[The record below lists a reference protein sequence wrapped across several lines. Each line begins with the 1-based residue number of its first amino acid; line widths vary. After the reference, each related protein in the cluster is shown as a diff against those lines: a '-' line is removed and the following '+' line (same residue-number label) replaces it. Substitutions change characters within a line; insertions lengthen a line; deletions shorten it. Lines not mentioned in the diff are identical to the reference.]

1 MHDLSENVKFFD
13 RLVDLVPAKY
23 YHPSDQ
29 EVLNT
34 KFLKKNAKAAAKQ
47 VMKEQYKQNKRAKLN
62 PDTAKT
68 SLQIQ
73 QQQVEGLR
81 QSDPGEV
88 DDAAEPAE
96 SQPVQ
101 EHPVKKLNLPAGGT
115 PSHTTLQEK
124 LQQRLQELREQRHA
138 DEDKSKPNKG
148 KRKKDKDQ
156 DKHKQIKQNVPK
168 QSGTAAAAKAW
179 RHSQLAPDKGIKRK
193 ADESGQAGGK
203 KQKISSKSGL
213 DEQADVQFGRVE
225 VGQGH
230 GPSTKRQKKK
240 KPSKEQLLQEAVQKQ
255 QHKAD
260 DVEDPKGPGKQEAWK
275 SALARARGEKV
286 LDDPKLLR
294 KSLKKDA
301 KLKEKKSK
309 AWKQRQGEQKQAQ
322 AKKQKKRQDNL
333 QGRADTKKAHKVE
346 KREKKLMRA
355 GFEGRRATFINA

>member
-1 MHDLSENVKFFD
+1 MHDLSENAKFFD

-29 EVLNT
+29 ELLNT
-34 KFLKKNAKAAAKQ
+34 KFLKKNAQAAAKQ
-47 VMKEQYKQNKRAKLN
+47 LMKEQYKQNKRAKLN

-73 QQQVEGLR
+73 QQQVEELR
-81 QSDPGEV
+81 ESDSSEE
-88 DDAAEPAE
+88 DDAARPA
-96 SQPVQ
+96 Q
-101 EHPVKKLNLPAGGT
+101 EHRPEPVRTLNLAAGGT

-124 LQQRLQELREQRHA
+124 LQQRLQTLREQRHA
-138 DEDKSKPNKG
+138 DDDTSKPNKG
-148 KRKKDKDQ
+148 KRMKDKDQ
-156 DKHKQIKQNVPK
+156 DKRKQIKQNIPK
-168 QSGTAAAAKAW
+168 ELGTAAAAKAW
-179 RHSQLAPDKGIKRK
+179 RHSQLGTDKGTKRK
-193 ADESGQAGGK
+193 ADGAEQVGSKRQKPSNKAGV
-203 KQKISSKSGL
+203 
-213 DEQADVQFGRVE
+213 DEQADLQFGRVE
-225 VGQGH
+225 VGQTH

-255 QHKAD
+255 QQKAD
-260 DVEDPKGPGKQEAWK
+260 DFENPKGQGKQEAWK

-322 AKKQKKRQDNL
+322 AKKQKKRLDNL
-333 QGRADTKKAHKVE
+333 QGRADTKKAHRVE

-355 GFEGRRATFINA
+355 GFEGRRASFINP